1 MITPTFHEDASL
13 ITNST
18 PEISEAQ
25 IYRRLSTTPQPART
39 SILLSPPSNIFI
51 GLWRY
56 FPRDILPFNIAL
68 ATLLAKFTPIL
79 FSNIPFRNTVTWKM
93 HEACT
98 WLAVAVLSYMVFIL
112 VASLVWSQKQSRP
125 YMPVKTDTI
134 VGYMYYLVR
143 SGMLKEFEGLAT
155 LGRKER
161 DRLVD

>member
-1 MITPTFHEDASL
+1 
-13 ITNST
+13 
-18 PEISEAQ
+18 
-25 IYRRLSTTPQPART
+25 
-39 SILLSPPSNIFI
+39 
-51 GLWRY
+51 
-56 FPRDILPFNIAL
+56 
-68 ATLLAKFTPIL
+68 
-79 FSNIPFRNTVTWKM
+79 M